1 MATVNNM
8 PPESPAAKSAGL
20 RQRHRKKKYGKIPL
34 APFVLL
40 IPWFIG
46 LGVFRVYP
54 IIRSFYLSLTHFHI
68 LDRYPTFIG
77 FDNYVRMFTAD
88 RLFRASVTATLRFV
102 FIGTPIVLVVAFFI
116 AYVLN
121 FKLKGVNLF
130 RTAYYIP
137 SILGGNVAVAIL
149 WLQMFRN
156 DGLVNAALRMV
167 GVDPVMWLRSETF
180 APLVLVMLSAWQFG
194 STMLIFLAAL
204 QNVSPSLYE
213 AASMDGAKK
222 YQQLFRITIPVISPV
237 LLFNTINVMLR
248 HFQEFNSAFLITE
261 GGPFN
266 ATLFM
271 NVYIYQ
277 RSFTGFDFGYGSAL
291 TWVLL
296 LGIGVVT
303 LILWLTSK
311 FWVHYS
317 D

>member
-1 MATVNNM
+1 MDNKNIN
-8 PPESPAAKSAGL
+8 PSKSPAADAAGL
-20 RQRHRKKKYGKIPL
+20 RKRGGKKRLKFPL
-34 APFVLL
+34 APFLL
-40 IPWFIG
+40 LLPWFIG
-46 LGVFRVYP
+46 LAVFRAYP
-54 IIRSFYLSLTHFHI
+54 IARSFYLSLSHFHI
-68 LDRYPTFIG
+68 LDPSPTFIG
-77 FDNYVRMFTAD
+77 FGNYVRMFTND
-88 RLFRASVTATLRFV
+88 PLFIASSVATLRFV
-102 FIGTPIVLVVAFFI
+102 FIGTPVVLVVAFFI

-156 DGLVNAALRMV
+156 NGLVNAAL
-167 GVDPVMWLRSETF
+167 GIFGIDPIMWLRSETF
-180 APLVLVMLSAWQFG
+180 APFVLVMLSAWQFG
-194 STMLIFLAAL
+194 STMLIFLAGL

-213 AASMDGAKK
+213 AAAMDGAKK
-222 YQQLFRITIPVISPV
+222 HQMLFRITIPVISPV
-237 LLFNTINVMLR
+237 LFFNTINVMLR

-271 NVYIYQ
+271 NVYIYR
-277 RSFTGFDFGYGSAL
+277 RSFGGFDFGYGSAL

-296 LGIGVVT
+296 LGIGAVT
-303 LILWLTSK
+303 LVLWLTSK

>member
-1 MATVNNM
+1 
-8 PPESPAAKSAGL
+8 
-20 RQRHRKKKYGKIPL
+20 
-34 APFVLL
+34 
-40 IPWFIG
+40 
-46 LGVFRVYP
+46 
-54 IIRSFYLSLTHFHI
+54 
-68 LDRYPTFIG
+68 
-77 FDNYVRMFTAD
+77 MFTND
-88 RLFRASVTATLRFV
+88 ILFTASAAATLRFV
-102 FIGTPIVLVVAFFI
+102 FLGTPMVLIVAFFI
-116 AYVLN
+116 AYILN

-149 WLQMFRN
+149 WRQMFRN
-156 DGLVNAALRMV
+156 NGLVNAAL
-167 GVDPVMWLRSETF
+167 GIFGIEPIMWLRSETF
-180 APLVLVMLSAWQFG
+180 APFVLVLLSAWQFG
-194 STMLIFLAAL
+194 STMLIFLAGL

-213 AASMDGAKK
+213 AAAMDGAKK
-222 YQQLFRITIPVISPV
+222 RQMLFRITIPVISPV
-237 LLFNTINVMLR
+237 LFFNTINVMLR

-277 RSFTGFDFGYGSAL
+277 RSFAGLDFGYGSAL

-296 LGIGVVT
+296 LGIGALT

>member
-1 MATVNNM
+1 MATVNNI
-8 PPESPAAKSAGL
+8 PTESPAADAAGL
-20 RQRHRKKKYGKIPL
+20 RTRPKKRRAKIQL

-46 LGVFRVYP
+46 LAVFRVYP

-68 LDRYPTFIG
+68 MDRYPRFAG
-77 FDNYVRMFTAD
+77 FDNYVRMFTTD

-102 FIGTPIVLVVAFFI
+102 FIGTPVVLVVAFFI

-156 DGLVNAALRMV
+156 NGLVNAALGLF
-167 GVDPVMWLRSETF
+167 GVDPIMWLRSETF

-213 AASMDGAKK
+213 AASIDGAKK
-222 YQQLFRITIPVISPV
+222 YQQLFRITLPVISPV

-271 NVYIYQ
+271 NVYIYT
-277 RSFTGFDFGYGSAL
+277 RSFAMFDFGYGSAL

>member
-1 MATVNNM
+1 MATVNNI
-8 PPESPAAKSAGL
+8 PTESPAADAAGL
-20 RQRHRKKKYGKIPL
+20 RTRPKKRRAKIQL

-46 LGVFRVYP
+46 LAVFRVYP

-68 LDRYPTFIG
+68 MDRYPRFAG
-77 FDNYVRMFTAD
+77 FDNYVRMFTTD

-102 FIGTPIVLVVAFFI
+102 FIGTPVVLVVAFFI

-156 DGLVNAALRMV
+156 NGLVNAALGLF
-167 GVDPVMWLRSETF
+167 GVDPIMWLRSETF

-213 AASMDGAKK
+213 AASIDGAKK
-222 YQQLFRITIPVISPV
+222 YQQLFRITLPVISPV

-277 RSFTGFDFGYGSAL
+277 RSFANFDFGYGSAL

-296 LGIGVVT
+296 LGIGVVASV
-303 LILWLTSK
+303 LWLTSR

>member
-1 MATVNNM
+1 M
-8 PPESPAAKSAGL
+8 
-20 RQRHRKKKYGKIPL
+20 
-34 APFVLL
+34 LL

-46 LGVFRVYP
+46 LAVFRAYP
-54 IIRSFYLSLTHFHI
+54 IFRSLYLSFSNFSL
-68 LDRYPTFIG
+68 LDAYPRFIG
-77 FDNYVRMFTAD
+77 WDNYVRMFTND
-88 RLFRASVTATLRFV
+88 RIFNASVIATLRYV
-102 FIGTPIVLVVAFFI
+102 FLGTPAVLVVAFFI

-130 RTAYYIP
+130 RTVYYIP

-149 WLQMFRN
+149 WTQMFRTN
-156 DGLVNAALRMV
+156 GLVNAALSIF
-167 GVDPVMWLRSETF
+167 GIEPILWLRSETF
-180 APLVLVMLSAWQFG
+180 APFVLIMLSAWQFG
-194 STMLIFLAAL
+194 STMLIFLAGL

-213 AASMDGAKK
+213 AAAMDGAKK
-222 YQQLFRITIPVISPV
+222 HQMLFRITIPIISPV

-248 HFQEFNSAFLITE
+248 HFQEFNAAFLITG

-266 ATLFM
+266 STLFM

-277 RSFTGFDFGYGSAL
+277 RSFAELDFGYGSAL

-296 LGIGVVT
+296 SGIGVIT
-303 LILWLTSK
+303 LVLWLTSK

>member
-1 MATVNNM
+1 MDNKRNKPSET
-8 PPESPAAKSAGL
+8 PAVKAAGV
-20 RQRHRKKKYGKIPL
+20 RKRPRKWRFKFPL
-34 APFVLL
+34 APFVFL

-46 LGVFRVYP
+46 FAIFRAYP
-54 IIRSFYLSLTHFHI
+54 ILRSFYLSLSHFHL
-68 LDRYPTFIG
+68 LDAQPRFVG
-77 FDNYVRMFTAD
+77 FDNYVRMFTND
-88 RLFRASVTATLRFV
+88 ILFTASAAATLRFV
-102 FIGTPIVLVVAFFI
+102 FLGTPMVLIVAFFI
-116 AYVLN
+116 AYILN

-149 WLQMFRN
+149 WRQMFRN
-156 DGLVNAALRMV
+156 NGLVNAAL
-167 GVDPVMWLRSETF
+167 GIFGIEPIMWLRSETF
-180 APLVLVMLSAWQFG
+180 APFVLVLLSAWQFG
-194 STMLIFLAAL
+194 STMLIFLAGL

-213 AASMDGAKK
+213 AAAMDGAKK
-222 YQQLFRITIPVISPV
+222 RQMLFRITIPVISPV
-237 LLFNTINVMLR
+237 LFFNTINVMLR

-277 RSFTGFDFGYGSAL
+277 RSFAGLDFGYGSAL

-296 LGIGVVT
+296 LGIGALT